1 MNTKNQASD
10 IHGKSYS
17 RISVML
23 LILLATFAGIL
34 MQTSLGTAIP
44 TLMKEFD
51 INLSTAQQA
60 TTWFLLAN
68 GVMIPLTA
76 YLATRVSTRLLHII
90 AYAILALGISIT
102 ALTPATNSA
111 WFMFLIGRV
120 LAAIAV
126 GVMMPLMQIV
136 ILNMFSIK
144 QRATALGLSGLV
156 IGMGPAIGPTL
167 SGWILD
173 QNHVIFGLTISNSWR
188 TIFIIP
194 LIVIII
200 ALVLSP
206 FIMKDVIPNKK
217 VKLDILSLFYSVI
230 GFGLFL
236 LGFTNVATD
245 GWTDVLNVISPIVL
259 GMILLAVFILRQLKL
274 EVPFLDIKV
283 FKVKEFTITTITLIL
298 VTMAMYG
305 VEMMLP
311 TYLQNVHGLTPLNS
325 GLTLLGGALMMG
337 IISPVAGILYNK
349 VGVKRLVL
357 VGLSIIAIGTVPFVF
372 LSESTPTHI
381 ITVMYA
387 VRMLGVALTMMPLT
401 TRAMSALPTEMST
414 HATAANNTMR
424 QVSSSIVVALLT
436 SVTQNIMNTNAPN
449 AALKTLD
456 PIKYGA
462 QSLTASMDGFRVA
475 FAIGLSFAVV
485 GLIIALFIT
494 NQKPETLEKD
504 K

>member
-1 MNTKNQASD
+1 
-10 IHGKSYS
+10 
-17 RISVML
+17 ML

-217 VKLDILSLFYSVI
+217 KLNWIFYHY
-230 GFGLFL
+230 
-236 LGFTNVATD
+236 
-245 GWTDVLNVISPIVL
+245 
-259 GMILLAVFILRQLKL
+259 FIQ
-274 EVPFLDIKV
+274 
-283 FKVKEFTITTITLIL
+283 
-298 VTMAMYG
+298 
-305 VEMMLP
+305 
-311 TYLQNVHGLTPLNS
+311 
-325 GLTLLGGALMMG
+325 
-337 IISPVAGILYNK
+337 
-349 VGVKRLVL
+349 
-357 VGLSIIAIGTVPFVF
+357 
-372 LSESTPTHI
+372 
-381 ITVMYA
+381 
-387 VRMLGVALTMMPLT
+387 
-401 TRAMSALPTEMST
+401 
-414 HATAANNTMR
+414 
-424 QVSSSIVVALLT
+424 
-436 SVTQNIMNTNAPN
+436 
-449 AALKTLD
+449 
-456 PIKYGA
+456 
-462 QSLTASMDGFRVA
+462 
-475 FAIGLSFAVV
+475 
-485 GLIIALFIT
+485 
-494 NQKPETLEKD
+494 
-504 K
+504 